1 MSNWL
6 SGATSQEEQNAEIL
20 TQTSNQRKKIKQP
33 EVGFFDGSASAIPR
47 GVLAGAVKT
56 YDVAAKPFRRVADHL
71 EVATEDILNEDFS
84 KPLDVRKPTFSDV
97 HQDRNIERQ
106 NKLVAEI
113 EQLEDR
119 ENTGMAGM
127 IGFGVADYAT
137 RAVLGGLTGG
147 LGGAIAV
154 TGASEGNYV
163 YENLTSKGVD
173 SGTAAKV
180 AAVDATVA
188 AVATG
193 LPISYGFK
201 GTGGLLGDAA
211 VSIGGATGLLTA
223 GQYTSGE
230 VLESSGY
237 DDLAKRYEVTPETVA
252 IDLALNTLFFAGGR
266 YARTRL
272 DPDTPATVEQIE
284 AETTMRES
292 ALVLNE
298 LDADNIAPVRPSD
311 PIQLQ
316 NHLENLRTARSQVE
330 QGTGVNVGRNVKG
343 TKLPMTN
350 IQPKSLNIPEN
361 AKLIAV
367 KAEKS
372 GIDPIVAMTISKM
385 ESEFSHTIR
394 PPVNKK
400 GKRPSTAHG
409 LFQVVDDSWK
419 RLGGGNRNDIN
430 EQIRVGF
437 LHMKEVSRHLNKTL
451 GRDPVGYENYMG
463 HLLGAG
469 GASKVLKA
477 DRNTPL
483 IDIVRTYDPKRANA
497 IVNNNGMKG
506 LTVGQALSKWEGKY
520 NTVASRFGG
529 HAPARDIAFSA
540 EGMPVEVSYTVRDI
554 SELTRDTT
562 RTTAKPV
569 DNIVSESNFKELAN
583 LMGLDSRIDSGTP
596 IVRDDGV
603 IDSGSMRADIIR
615 DAYAND
621 NAMPYREMVQK
632 TADDLGLDISGIQNP
647 VLVRTPLTQES
658 LVTMVN
664 QQTGAKPEFDI
675 RSQREE
681 SGPTYDFESSSRNIE
696 SGTKTRVP
704 KEIES
709 LPRTTY
715 KDSGVEIATF
725 NDAKGGRVSVAIKDN
740 NVVGQA
746 REVNGK
752 VEVSAPKDS
761 AFDSALRESI
771 QPSSRELNQSTTT
784 RQSNNQE
791 SVADSTEFGS
801 TIDGRAAI
809 DIAMANPDQ
818 LISIQREMP
827 DGTVQDVT
835 MTMREL
841 VEDIENS
848 NKKSADD
855 ILATETAI
863 SCALRF
869 GEA

>member
-1 MSNWL
+1 VSNWL
-6 SGATSQEEQNAEIL
+6 SGATSQEEQDAEIL

-97 HQDRNIERQ
+97 YQDRNIERQ

-230 VLESSGY
+230 VLESGGY
-237 DDLAKRYEVTPETVA
+237 DALAKRYEVTPETMA

-272 DPDTPATVEQIE
+272 DPDMPATVEQIE

-330 QGTGVNVGRNVKG
+330 QGTGVNVGSNVKG

-361 AKLIAV
+361 AKLIAA
-367 KAEKS
+367 KAQNF
-372 GIDPIVAMTISKM
+372 GIDPTAAMVV
-385 ESEFSHTIR
+385 SHLETGGKFNADAKN
-394 PPVNKK
+394 PV
-400 GKRPSTAHG
+400 SSAHG
-409 LFQVVDDSWK
+409 LFQVLNDSWN
-419 RLGGGNRNDIN
+419 RLGGKDRNDLN
-430 EQIRVGF
+430 EQIRVGL
-437 LHMKEVSRHLNKTL
+437 LHMRDVKKRLSKSL
-451 GRDPVGYENYMG
+451 GRDIVGYENYMG

-621 NAMPYREMVQK
+621 YAMPYREMVQK

-715 KDSGVEIATF
+715 KDSSVEIATF

-784 RQSNNQE
+784 RQSSNPE

-841 VEDIENS
+841 IEDIENS

>member
-97 HQDRNIERQ
+97 YQDRNTERQ

-173 SGTAAKV
+173 PSTAVKV

-272 DPDTPATVEQIE
+272 DPDIPATVEQIE

-361 AKLIAV
+361 AKLIAA
-367 KAEKS
+367 KAQNF
-372 GIDPIVAMTISKM
+372 GIDPTAAMVV
-385 ESEFSHTIR
+385 SHLETGGKFNADAKN
-394 PPVNKK
+394 PV
-400 GKRPSTAHG
+400 SSAHG
-409 LFQVVDDSWK
+409 LFQVLNDSWN
-419 RLGGGNRNDIN
+419 RLGGKDRNDLN
-430 EQIRVGF
+430 EQIRVGL
-437 LHMKEVSRHLNKTL
+437 LHMRDVKKRLSKSL
-451 GRDPVGYENYMG
+451 GRDIVGYENYMG

-529 HAPARDIAFSA
+529 HAPARDVAFSA

-621 NAMPYREMVQK
+621 YAMPYREMVQK

-725 NDAKGGRVSVAIKDN
+725 NDAKGGRISVAIKDN

-791 SVADSTEFGS
+791 SVVDSTEFGS

-841 VEDIENS
+841 IEDIENS